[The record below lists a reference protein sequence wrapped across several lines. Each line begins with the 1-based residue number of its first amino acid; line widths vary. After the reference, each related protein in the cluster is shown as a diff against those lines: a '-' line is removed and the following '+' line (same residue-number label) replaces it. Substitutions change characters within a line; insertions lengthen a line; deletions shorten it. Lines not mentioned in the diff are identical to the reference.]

1 MRTIFESDGI
11 PFSLDKVIYER
22 LKEKEKIMLDAID
35 GGYLEDGYLDEDD
48 LRIIFER
55 LLGDEAA
62 RLDYR

>member
-35 GGYLEDGYLDEDD
+35 GGYLENGYLDEDD

>member
-1 MRTIFESDGI
+1 
-11 PFSLDKVIYER
+11 
-22 LKEKEKIMLDAID
+22 MLDAID
-35 GGYLEDGYLDEDD
+35 GGYLENGYLDEDD

>member
-35 GGYLEDGYLDEDD
+35 GGYLEDGYLDEED